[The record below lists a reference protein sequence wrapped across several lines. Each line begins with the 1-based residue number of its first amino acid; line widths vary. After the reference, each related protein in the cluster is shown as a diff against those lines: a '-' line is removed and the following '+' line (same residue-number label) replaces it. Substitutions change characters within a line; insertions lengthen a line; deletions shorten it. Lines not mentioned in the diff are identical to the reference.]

1 MSQEQENRQDS
12 LRKYLLSENSAD
24 GITELSGSAEQ
35 MELPYHVR
43 LWVFEE
49 PLDSQ

>member
-1 MSQEQENRQDS
+1 VPDEGES
-12 LRKYLLSENSAD
+12 
-24 GITELSGSAEQ
+24 GELPEVLMDQAGQ